1 MEHILTLINTRI
13 SATTDTDNITE
24 KIFMESIKNEVERI
38 ITQRDSYL
46 SALKSALE
54 TNDTLVKKLARY
66 EGIDVNEQ

>member
-1 MEHILTLINTRI
+1 MEHILAFINTRI
-13 SATTDTDNITE
+13 AAATDTDNMTE

-54 TNDTLVKKLARY
+54 TNDTLVKKLSKLNVDVY
-66 EGIDVNEQ
+66 E

>member
-1 MEHILTLINTRI
+1 MEHILALINTRI
-13 SATTDTDNITE
+13 AAAADADNITE

-54 TNDTLVKKLARY
+54 TNDVLIKKLSGY
-66 EGIDVNEQ
+66 EGIDTDEQ

>member
-13 SATTDTDNITE
+13 AAAADADNITE

-38 ITQRDSYL
+38 INQRDSYL

-54 TNDTLVKKLARY
+54 TNDTLVKKLSKLNVDVY
-66 EGIDVNEQ
+66 E

>member
-13 SATTDTDNITE
+13 AAAADADNITE

-54 TNDTLVKKLARY
+54 TNDVLVKKLAGY
-66 EGIDVNEQ
+66 EGIDTDEQ

>member
-13 SATTDTDNITE
+13 AAAADNDNITE

-54 TNDTLVKKLARY
+54 TNDVLVKKLAGY
-66 EGIDVNEQ
+66 EGVDTDEQ

>member
-13 SATTDTDNITE
+13 AAAADADNITE

-54 TNDTLVKKLARY
+54 TNDVLVKKLAGY
-66 EGIDVNEQ
+66 EGVDTDEQ

>member
-13 SATTDTDNITE
+13 AAVADADNITE

-54 TNDTLVKKLARY
+54 TNDVLVKKLAGY
-66 EGIDVNEQ
+66 EGIDTDEQ

>member
-13 SATTDTDNITE
+13 AAAADADNITE

-54 TNDTLVKKLARY
+54 TNDVLIKKLAGY
-66 EGIDVNEQ
+66 EGIDTDEQ

>member
-1 MEHILTLINTRI
+1 MEHILKLINTRI
-13 SATTDTDNITE
+13 AAAADNDNITE

-54 TNDTLVKKLARY
+54 TNDVLVKKLAGY
-66 EGIDVNEQ
+66 EGIDTDEQ

>member
-13 SATTDTDNITE
+13 AAATDTDNITE

-54 TNDTLVKKLARY
+54 TNDTLVKKLSKLNVDVY
-66 EGIDVNEQ
+66 E

>member
-13 SATTDTDNITE
+13 AAAADNDNITE

-54 TNDTLVKKLARY
+54 TNDVLVKKLAGY
-66 EGIDVNEQ
+66 EGIDTDEQ

>member
-13 SATTDTDNITE
+13 AAAADTDNITE

-38 ITQRDSYL
+38 INQRDSYL

-54 TNDTLVKKLARY
+54 TNDVLIKKLSEY
-66 EGIDVNEQ
+66 EGIDTDEQ

>member
-13 SATTDTDNITE
+13 AAVADADNITE

-54 TNDTLVKKLARY
+54 TNDVLVKKLAGY
-66 EGIDVNEQ
+66 EGVDTDEQ